1 MAAANGRLTRTGRG
15 VTRPESQA
23 SFVRPVDTASV
34 ADRVV
39 HEIRR
44 SILTGA
50 LQPGQQFSLRE
61 IAGQLGVSFI
71 PVREALQQL
80 EAQGLVITRPGR
92 SATVAPLSHEDLAGI
107 YRLRRQI
114 EPEIA
119 GRSCQLLHEPD
130 FARLEESVQI
140 FGDERLGIDEIYS
153 AHHAFH
159 RDLLRPAAT
168 TWDLRTLEG
177 LWHASERYIRL
188 AFGGLDAQ
196 PEEHRRRGQAHAALL
211 EVFRSGDPER
221 VAGAV
226 LEHLAVNEQI
236 AQQALGPLDSLAT

>member
-1 MAAANGRLTRTGRG
+1 MTRA
-15 VTRPESQA
+15 ESQA
-23 SFVRPVDTASV
+23 PFVRPVDTASV

-80 EAQGLVITRPGR
+80 EAQGLVVTRPGR

-119 GRSCQLLHEPD
+119 GRSCQMLREPD
-130 FARLEESVQI
+130 FARLEESVKM

-159 RDLLRPAAT
+159 LDLLRPAAT

-196 PEEHRRRGQAHAALL
+196 PEEHRRRGRAHAALL

-221 VAGAV
+221 VADAV
-226 LEHLAVNEQI
+226 LKHLAVNEQI

>member
-1 MAAANGRLTRTGRG
+1 MTRA
-15 VTRPESQA
+15 ESRA
-23 SFVRPVDTASV
+23 PYVRPVEIASV
-34 ADRVV
+34 VDRVV
-39 HEIRR
+39 REIRR

-80 EAQGLVITRPGR
+80 EAQGLVVTRPGR

-130 FARLEESVQI
+130 FARLEESVKM
-140 FGDERLGIDEIYS
+140 FGDERGIDEIYS

-159 RDLLRPAAT
+159 LDLLRPAAT

-196 PEEHRRRGQAHAALL
+196 PEEHRRRGRAHAALL

-221 VAGAV
+221 VADAV
-226 LEHLAVNEQI
+226 LKHLAVNEQI